1 MTGHYNEQRGY
12 ENISNAKLRQQSL
25 TRPIIKET
33 IEGDNRYVLS
43 FSSAQLASPLP
54 NPFLT

>member
-1 MTGHYNEQRGY
+1 MRTSVTLNYDSKR
-12 ENISNAKLRQQSL
+12 L
-25 TRPIIKET
+25 TRPIIKEA